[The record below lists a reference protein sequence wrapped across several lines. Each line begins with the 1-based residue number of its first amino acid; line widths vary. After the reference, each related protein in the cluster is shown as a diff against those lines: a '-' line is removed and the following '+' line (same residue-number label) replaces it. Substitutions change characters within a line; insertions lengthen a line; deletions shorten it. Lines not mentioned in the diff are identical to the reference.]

1 MAQEDFFGK
10 ILDIVCQFAPY
21 VFIVLMLVFST
32 EHALDFEKGVLVY
45 ITALSA
51 IVLFGFNRVVRRLD
65 K

>member
-1 MAQEDFFGK
+1 MPQEDFFGK

-21 VFIVLMLVFST
+21 LLIVLMIVFST
-32 EHALDFEKGVLVY
+32 KQALDFENGVLVY

>member
-1 MAQEDFFGK
+1 MTSENFYKK
-10 ILDIVCQFAPY
+10 IADVIYQFAPY
-21 VFIVLMLVFST
+21 LFIVLMLVFR
-32 EHALDFEKGVLVY
+32 EEQALDFENGVLVY